1 MACNSLSYTPFNVL
15 CYIFTYASYL
25 TSSNLTH
32 IDYQRIMF
40 VWDKYGRFK
49 LLFYKQKVCI

>member
-1 MACNSLSYTPFNVL
+1 MIEVFLFYF
-15 CYIFTYASYL
+15 

-40 VWDKYGRFK
+40 VWDKYGCFK
-49 LLFYKQKVCI
+49 LLFYKQKVSRC